1 MEGLVLKEI
10 EAGYGEKQIVRG
22 VSLEVDRKETLIIM
36 GPSGCGKTT
45 LFLAILGIVRP
56 SRGEVRLND
65 RDITQSPI
73 ETRNIGYLPQDY
85 GLFPHLAV
93 LENVSYGLRVRGVA
107 KKERDVVARDM
118 LSRVELDKHEGKRIQ
133 NLSGG
138 ERQRVG
144 LARAL
149 TIKPDLLLLDEPL
162 SNVDAATKFDVATQ
176 MKKLFQ
182 ELEIPIVLVTHNH
195 EDALFLA
202 ARLAVMIDGRIEQT
216 GDAREVL
223 SKPKT
228 PFIKRILSPYGES
241 A

>member
-1 MEGLVLKEI
+1 MEGLLLQDI
-10 EAGYGEKQIVRG
+10 EAGYGQKRVVQG
-22 VSLEVDRKETLIIM
+22 VSLEVDRKETLVIM
-36 GPSGCGKTT
+36 GPSGGGKST
-45 LFLAILGIVRP
+45 LLLAILGILRP
-56 SRGEVRLND
+56 SKGGIRLRD
-65 RDITQSPI
+65 RDITGTPI
-73 ETRNIGYLPQDY
+73 ESRNIGYLPQDY
-85 GLFPHLAV
+85 GLFPHLSI
-93 LENVSYGLRVRGVA
+93 LENVSYGLRVRGVTQ
-107 KKERDVVARDM
+107 KERDTTARDM
-118 LSRVELDKHEGKRIQ
+118 LSRVELDKGEKSRIQ

-149 TIKPDLLLLDEPL
+149 AIRPDLLLLDEPL

-176 MKKLFQ
+176 MKKLFR

-223 SKPKT
+223 AKPKT
-228 PFIKRILSPYGES
+228 PFIKRILSPYVEI
-241 A
+241 